1 MAAGLLAPSRLAA
14 LLLLLVPAL
23 APASPA
29 QFQVHTVD
37 SNGPAD
43 FAQLQPA
50 IDAAA
55 AGDLI
60 LLAPGGY
67 EPAVLDGKGLA
78 IVADGGFP
86 AVIDTTGTFG
96 VPITDPILTVRNVPA
111 DQACLIAGLTVFS
124 GAAGP
129 VGNLLVEDC
138 AGPVWLQSMFLDS
151 YGTTS
156 LAVQASSSL
165 VMVDGTA
172 QTNLFPP
179 LPDGTPVQ
187 GPGAR
192 IEQGSAVWSYGSA
205 FTGSHGAFLPPGSP
219 DLLHAPPGGQ
229 GAVVS
234 DSTIRAWESQVSG
247 SSGGS
252 NASHGCLFGADGGAG
267 LEISGASASAFFADG
282 SPDGGFPG
290 LFDPGCAWPPQMGP
304 DIDGDPAA
312 VTTATGVTRGLTA
325 PMLAQVGE
333 TIELGLSGSTGESA
347 WLFMS
352 NLPGASGEV
361 GGVDLHL
368 QVSSLLLLAAVPMTS
383 DELTLDV
390 LVPHLPVGVE
400 GVVVPLQAVFLGGAA
415 GRQAS
420 NPWAVAVH

>member
-1 MAAGLLAPSRLAA
+1 MAAGSLAPSRLAA

-23 APASPA
+23 APVSTA

-37 SNGPAD
+37 SLGPAD

-50 IDAAA
+50 IDAAS

-60 LLAPGGY
+60 LVAPGGY

-78 IVADGGFP
+78 IVASGGFP
-86 AVIDTTGTFG
+86 VVIDTTGTFG

-111 DQACLIAGLTVFS
+111 DQACLISGLTVFNS
-124 GAAGP
+124 AAGP
-129 VGNLLVEDC
+129 EGNLMVEDC
-138 AGPVWLQSMFLDS
+138 DGPVWLQSMFLDS
-151 YGTTS
+151 YGAVA
-156 LAVQASSSL
+156 LAVRASDSVVL
-165 VMVDGTA
+165 ADGLA
-172 QTNLFPP
+172 QTNSFPT
-179 LPDGTPVQ
+179 LPDGTPVP
-187 GPGAR
+187 GPGTV
-192 IEQGSAVWSYGSA
+192 IEQGSAVWSYDSA
-205 FTGSHGAFLPPGSP
+205 FSGSHGAFLPPGSP
-219 DLLHAPPGGQ
+219 DLAGAPPGGP

-234 DSTIRAWESQVSG
+234 DSSIRAWDSHMTG
-247 SSGGS
+247 NGGGS
-252 NASHGCLFGADGGAG
+252 FAVLGCLFGADGGAG
-267 LEISGASASAFFADG
+267 LVLSGATASAYFADG
-282 SPDGGFPG
+282 LPDGGFPG

-368 QVSSLLLLAAVPMTS
+368 QVSSLLLLAAVPMTT

-390 LVPHLPVGVE
+390 LVPPLPVGVE